1 MSTLRLWKETDMSP
15 CFLLISDLYRK
26 LFSTL
31 NIILLL
37 DDGDLPQQY
46 IVSYPE
52 MIVSLILSFES
63 NSILDILSSG

>member
-37 DDGDLPQQY
+37 DDGDLPPLVKE
-46 IVSYPE
+46 IPLPKEAS
-52 MIVSLILSFES
+52 S
-63 NSILDILSSG
+63 NLTAEFSNGRLHLRW